1 MREGNAQRSCTP
13 PQRTAHTASNH
24 LPQPF
29 NSRPRRSARSG
40 ARPAPGAGCAHA
52 RRRIERPRKGRGEA
66 RCGRREHDRWREAAV
81 ARGGAGGR
89 AGGCWGARGRPGAAG
104 EALSAG
110 GPGVRRPRVRR
121 RARAP
126 RPEWRPCCS
135 RPSVNG
141 TVAPAGRA
149 CDAWRRRTPMF
160 VKHRVS

>member
-13 PQRTAHTASNH
+13 PQRTAHTAANH

-66 RCGRREHDRWREAAV
+66 RCGRREHDRWREAAA

-89 AGGCWGARGRPGAAG
+89 AGGCWGARGRPGAAC

-110 GPGVRRPRVRR
+110 GPGSEGGR
-121 RARAP
+121 
-126 RPEWRPCCS
+126 ELLG
-135 RPSVNG
+135 PSG
-141 TVAPAGRA
+141 GRA
-149 CDAWRRRTPMF
+149 AAVPRLMARWLRRGGLVTRDGDVPLCL
-160 VKHRVS
+160 